1 MSQRNLPVSFF
12 NPSQTDQSQHLQGSF
27 THSGK
32 PMHMFQQNHNAITHY
47 NRSYQSTGHLGNCDQ
62 NGPRFLRTRDI
73 PVSYAQLPT
82 RVVRGFSPGLT
93 PQVSAQP
100 CRSTAPSFPQEPA
113 VQSNDLQS
121 SSLRFNPRYNSF
133 LVQPDVKPHLPV
145 VPGEPTRTKIGERRE
160 DLEEFPGELLMRKGE
175 H

>member
-12 NPSQTDQSQHLQGSF
+12 NPSQTDQSQHLPGSF
-27 THSGK
+27 SHSAK
-32 PMHMFQQNHNAITHY
+32 PINMFQQNHNAITHY
-47 NRSYQSTGHLGNCDQ
+47 NRSCQSTGHHGNYDQ
-62 NGPRFLRTRDI
+62 NGPRFLRARDI
-73 PVSYAQLPT
+73 PVSYGQLPT
-82 RVVRGFSPGLT
+82 GVVRGFSPGPA

-100 CRSTAPSFPQEPA
+100 CRSSFPQEAA

-145 VPGEPTRTKIGERRE
+145 VPGEPTRTKIGEKRK
-160 DLEEFPGELLMRKGE
+160 DLEDFPGELLMRKGE